1 MSFCIPSLPSEPP
14 LTLQIEI
21 ELNPNCEGSEQFE
34 FKTLGPPRPVSA
46 IRIGSE
52 GKESICDII
61 GVEKD
66 GSFTGAFAVKI
77 ADSGSGYAY
86 LISGG
91 AWGIRLRPVE
101 YLEELWNLSNRH
113 QWGEPFKIYGS
124 EEDLVY
130 V

>member
-1 MSFCIPSLPSEPP
+1 M
-14 LTLQIEI
+14 QIEI
-21 ELNPNCEGSEQFE
+21 EPNPNCEGSEQFE
-34 FKTLGPPRPVSA
+34 FKTLGSPRPVSA
-46 IRIGSE
+46 IRIGPE
-52 GKESICDII
+52 NKESICDII

-66 GSFTGAFAVKI
+66 GSFRRASAVKI

-91 AWGIRLRPVE
+91 AWGLRFRP
-101 YLEELWNLSNRH
+101 LEHGEEPWDLSNRH

-124 EEDLVY
+124 EEDILY